1 MKEAGTLFERSANLK
16 NTDFRH
22 ELDDRQRQIAS
33 HVQEILRLTGEDDTR
48 EGLLDTPARV
58 AKMFDE
64 LLGGTNI
71 NPDSMLSTTFN
82 EHTDGPVIVSN
93 ITFYSLCEHHML
105 PFFGK
110 AHVAYLPDHTIVG
123 ISKLAR
129 LVDVL
134 ARRLQVQ
141 ERLTQQIVDSLQ
153 RVLHPLGAIALVE
166 AEHTCM
172 AARGIKKPGST
183 TLTLATTGIYRENE
197 SLRREFLQML
207 GKA

>member
-1 MKEAGTLFERSANLK
+1 MLERSTELENM
-16 NTDFRH
+16 DSHH
-22 ELDDRQRQIAS
+22 ELDGRQRQLAF
-33 HVQEILRLTGEDDTR
+33 HVREILRLTGEDDTR
-48 EGLLDTPARV
+48 EGLLDTPTRV

-64 LLGGTNI
+64 LLGGMNI
-71 NPDSMLSTTFN
+71 DPDSMLSTTFN
-82 EHTDGPVIVSN
+82 EHTDGPVIVSD

-105 PFFGK
+105 PFFGQ
-110 AHVAYLPDHTIVG
+110 AHVAYLPDQTIVG

-141 ERLTQQIVDSLQ
+141 ERMTQQIVDSLQ
-153 RVLHPLGAIALVE
+153 RVLHPLGTIALLE

-172 AARGIKKPGST
+172 AARGIKKPGSKT
-183 TLTLATTGIYRENE
+183 VTLAATGVYRENE
-197 SLRREFLQML
+197 KLRREFLQML